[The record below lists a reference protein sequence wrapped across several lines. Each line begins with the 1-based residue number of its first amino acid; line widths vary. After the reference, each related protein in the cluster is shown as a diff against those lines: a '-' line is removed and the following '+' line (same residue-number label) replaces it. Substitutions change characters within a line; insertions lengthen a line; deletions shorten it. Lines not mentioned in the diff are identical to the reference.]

1 MRGLWWA
8 LKLFAGLVLVG
19 CLLCIALALV
29 FPQLTQRVG
38 AWLGAL
44 LVSAGVYWVANARLG
59 ASARLPPVSHWQGDL
74 YVLPA
79 PLLRQGVLCL
89 VFAGLSLGTPLVF
102 FRGDPL
108 PGWEKGLVLLGTL
121 LVLWLCRAAVIGYLN
136 MRRAGYALK
145 LDASGVHYPGLP
157 LLPWTDV
164 TGLALEPPRP
174 DSDRSQ
180 CLVLQ
185 MRSVPEQPSGLHAL
199 WRAALPGA
207 SFSRA
212 SVSLPLPTMRKPAVL
227 LDAGRALWRRHG

>member
-8 LKLFAGLVLVG
+8 LKLIAGLALIG

-38 AWLGAL
+38 AWFAAL
-44 LVSAGVYWVANARLG
+44 LISAGVYWL
-59 ASARLPPVSHWQGDL
+59 ASARLSASAQPPPVSHWKGGP

-79 PLLRQGVLCL
+79 PLLRQGALCL
-89 VFAGLSLGTPLVF
+89 VLAGLSLGTPLIF

-108 PGWEKGLVLLGTL
+108 PGWEKGLVVLGTL
-121 LVLWLCRAAVIGYLN
+121 LVAWLCRAAVIGYLN

-157 LLPWTDV
+157 LLPWTHV

-185 MRSVPEQPSGLHAL
+185 LRSVPEQPSRLHSL
-199 WRAALPGA
+199 WGAALPGA
-207 SFSRA
+207 SFRRT
-212 SVSLPLPTMRKPAVL
+212 SVSLPLPTSRKPAL
-227 LDAGRALWRRHG
+227 LLAAGRALWQQHG